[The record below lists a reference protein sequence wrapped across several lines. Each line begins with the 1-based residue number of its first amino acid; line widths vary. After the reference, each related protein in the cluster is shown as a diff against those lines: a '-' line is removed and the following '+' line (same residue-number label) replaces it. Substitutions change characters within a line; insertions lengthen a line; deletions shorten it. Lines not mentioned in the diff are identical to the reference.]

1 MVYQNDWDSPLPS
14 FREMASNS
22 AICAVG
28 RGAGDGGNRIE
39 RNDRCQMI
47 SRESTSH
54 GGTLTLVDISIR
66 PSDYSTHDTPFLS
79 SGLFSRFNL
88 ISSTFS
94 NILTSLLANSTD
106 DIWLD
111 DVTDSVV
118 ITSSNFDRC
127 NACCTNTL
135 FSNSRFRTLFT
146 LDCSFSHLTLTNE
159 GQQTLS
165 GTTQLIG
172 DVFAS
177 ISRNGEGGAIQFNP
191 SDTSAVLTV
200 TNDAFTSC
208 SSTSSSKGGA
218 VSASNRKVVVAA
230 ATFTECTRHS
240 GGAIATTAAQLT
252 VSDSAFYTCKAI
264 CHAWIEERGDVPFRG
279 DPDTPET
286 VRLNGGGGA
295 ISCLFE
301 SCLAPSFGGGVV
313 LYPYGCAAPEF
324 FRMVICMFLGTTVS
338 TIKTERSGGQIVMIA
353 CSRFIVDDVEGYNYF
368 RDELNNQDGVQT
380 KRKEGLFTETK
391 ESEAK
396 NIPLG
401 TSGQF
406 PGSTVEFM
414 DADVHVATSG
424 SKRWDCGSSS
434 KRCETVTFAGNKVK
448 TNYKVIVAAG
458 EYSSEN
464 EDETCILVNT
474 KIVRIEGAGSSS
486 TSVSFIKPTFF
497 QTANMT
503 VSAGLFSVSVM
514 SLTLIN
520 CILKGTGPAIQ
531 VDYTST
537 SSLTHSSSSFTNC
550 KLRYKSKHVGAT
562 SKPTAQLTSS
572 SQHPS
577 STRNPNTAPKTTS
590 KYRGRTTQQ
599 TIFASKASHAI
610 RVQSTG
616 DEDSFLL
623 RESDGAVRGHFEV
636 SWQDC
641 GLQDAPYSPPLN
653 LFWLLH
659 ASIVLLQVVWLCRG
673 RSDSDLRLGNR
684 NLQHQPTSRDMPLVL
699 VARNRHRLSLDLC
712 RQRHFQFLFLH

>member
-1 MVYQNDWDSPLPS
+1 MK
-14 FREMASNS
+14 AS
-22 AICAVG
+22 
-28 RGAGDGGNRIE
+28 R
-39 RNDRCQMI
+39 
-47 SRESTSH
+47 
-54 GGTLTLVDISIR
+54 
-66 PSDYSTHDTPFLS
+66 
-79 SGLFSRFNL
+79 
-88 ISSTFS
+88 
-94 NILTSLLANSTD
+94 
-106 DIWLD
+106 
-111 DVTDSVV
+111 
-118 ITSSNFDRC
+118 
-127 NACCTNTL
+127 
-135 FSNSRFRTLFT
+135 
-146 LDCSFSHLTLTNE
+146 
-159 GQQTLS
+159 LS

-218 VSASNRKVVVAA
+218 RPSQNARQ
-230 ATFTECTRHS
+230 S

-264 CHAWIEERGDVPFRG
+264 CHAWIEEEEMSHFEVIQTHQKP
-279 DPDTPET
+279 
-286 VRLNGGGGA
+286 
-295 ISCLFE
+295 SCLFE

-401 TSGQF
+401 T
-406 PGSTVEFM
+406 
-414 DADVHVATSG
+414 
-424 SKRWDCGSSS
+424 WDCGSSS

-636 SWQDC
+636 SWQDY
-641 GLQDAPYSPPLN
+641 GLQDAPCHSCDGICSFEGDDGHRREFHPAGTRIEPNHSSNHHCFRLMNTDATTTVNTIEFAFHISLLVDSPPLN